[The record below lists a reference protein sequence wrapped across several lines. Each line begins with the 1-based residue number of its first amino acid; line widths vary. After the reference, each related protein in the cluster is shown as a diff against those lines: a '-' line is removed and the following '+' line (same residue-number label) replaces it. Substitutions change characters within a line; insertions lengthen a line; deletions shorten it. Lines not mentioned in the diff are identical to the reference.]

1 MSSAEELAL
10 LVVIDVSIMSLVE
23 CPLVK
28 LLRAVKAISCME
40 LDVKWISLKSIYLYE
55 YFLAIVTYIPRS
67 TQPGHPS
74 VGRRNEY
81 QWKLGRKQ
89 AHRAMH

>member
-1 MSSAEELAL
+1 MSTILFCYYT
-10 LVVIDVSIMSLVE
+10 D
-23 CPLVK
+23 
-28 LLRAVKAISCME
+28 
-40 LDVKWISLKSIYLYE
+40 
-55 YFLAIVTYIPRS
+55 PRS

-81 QWKLGRKQ
+81 QQKLGRKQ